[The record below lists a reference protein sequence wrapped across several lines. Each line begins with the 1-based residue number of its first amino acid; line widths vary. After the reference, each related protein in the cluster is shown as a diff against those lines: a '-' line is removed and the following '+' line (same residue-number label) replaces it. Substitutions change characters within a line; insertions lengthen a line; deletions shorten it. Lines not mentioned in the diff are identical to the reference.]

1 MFSQKQNH
9 YAFATLLVLLI
20 LTLTACGGKSS
31 IKGRWEQVSET
42 PLALFFGGPGTL
54 WELFD
59 DETVSIGKR
68 NSWPDNS
75 HLKKGHAR

>member
-31 IKGRWEQVSET
+31 IKGRWEQVSEP

-54 WELFD
+54 WEFFD